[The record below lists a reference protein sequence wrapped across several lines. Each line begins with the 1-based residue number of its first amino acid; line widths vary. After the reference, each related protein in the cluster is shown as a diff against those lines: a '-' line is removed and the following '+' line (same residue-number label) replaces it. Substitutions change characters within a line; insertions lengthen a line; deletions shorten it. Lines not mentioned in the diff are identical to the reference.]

1 MSKILELRTKRNTLW
16 EQTKDFLEKNRG
28 ENGLVK
34 AEAVEQYNK
43 MAQEVKDLG
52 AEIERL
58 EQQAQIEAQLSAPT
72 SNPVHADPKNGAK
85 KDVKPT
91 ATAEYAENFWNMIRN
106 RGHYGEVRNALSV
119 GEDTEGGFTV
129 PDEFEKKLV
138 EALEENNIFRGMA
151 TVIRT
156 SSGTRKIPIAEDTG
170 DWSSDVCSSDL
181 WNMIRNRGHYG
192 EVRNALSVGEDT
204 EGGFT
209 VPDEFEKELVEALEE
224 NNIFRGMATVIRTSS
239 GTRKIP
245 IAEDTGEAS
254 WIDEGEEIPESDTTF
269 GQTMLSAYKLGTM
282 IKISNELLN
291 DSAFDLATYIA
302 RRFGVRMG
310 NAEERAF
317 ITGDG
322 VGKPLGLLAETG
334 GAKVGVTA
342 GKKDAVTFDEI
353 FKLYYALKAPY
364 RKKAQFL
371 CNEALVLQ
379 LMTIKD
385 NNGNYIWKP
394 GLEIGKPD
402 TLLNRPLK
410 TSAFMPEIKGGS
422 KVMAFGDYSYYWV
435 ADRQN
440 RTFRRLNELYART
453 DQVGFLT
460 TQRVDGKLI
469 LPEAVQLLQ
478 MAPQG

>member
-58 EQQAQIEAQLSAPT
+58 EQQAEFDAKLSAPT
-72 SNPVHADPKNGAK
+72 SNPVHGDPKNGSP
-85 KDVKPT
+85 KDKDTSPT
-91 ATAEYAENFWNMIRN
+91 GTEEYKNAFWDMIRN
-106 RGHYGEVRNALSV
+106 RGNYGEVRNALSV
-119 GEDTEGGFTV
+119 GVDTEGGYTV

-138 EALEENNIFRGMA
+138 EALEENNIFRSMA
-151 TVIRT
+151 
-156 SSGTRKIPIAEDTG
+156 
-170 DWSSDVCSSDL
+170 
-181 WNMIRNRGHYG
+181 N
-192 EVRNALSVGEDT
+192 
-204 EGGFT
+204 
-209 VPDEFEKELVEALEE
+209 
-224 NNIFRGMATVIRTSS
+224 VIRTSS

-282 IKISNELLN
+282 IKVSNELLN

-310 NAEERAF
+310 NAEEKAF

-322 VGKPLGLLAETG
+322 VGKPLGILDDA

-342 GKKDAVTFDEI
+342 GTQTKLTFDEI
-353 FKLYYALKAPY
+353 FQLYYALKAPY
-364 RKKAQFL
+364 RKKAEFL
-371 CNEALVLQ
+371 CNEAVVLQ
-379 LMTIKD
+379 LMTLKD

-410 TSAFMPEIKGGS
+410 TSAFMPGVAAGN
-422 KVMAFGDYSYYWV
+422 KVLAFGDYSYYWI
-435 ADRQN
+435 ADRQS

-469 LPEAVQLLQ
+469 LPEAVQVLQ
-478 MAPQG
+478 MKGSASSGS

>member
-1 MSKILELRTKRNTLW
+1 MKPEYDAGKNLKEQMESAVALYDSEMSLQAIADALALNPIKVRKLLITAGVYES
-16 EQTKDFLEKNRG
+16 EVAEK
-28 ENGLVK
+28 V
-34 AEAVEQYNK
+34 
-43 MAQEVKDLG
+43 
-52 AEIERL
+52 
-58 EQQAQIEAQLSAPT
+58 QATFQGYRETQDYKT
-72 SNPVHADPKNGAK
+72 S
-85 KDVKPT
+85 
-91 ATAEYAENFWNMIRN
+91 
-106 RGHYGEVRNALSV
+106 
-119 GEDTEGGFTV
+119 
-129 PDEFEKKLV
+129 
-138 EALEENNIFRGMA
+138 
-151 TVIRT
+151 
-156 SSGTRKIPIAEDTG
+156 
-170 DWSSDVCSSDL
+170 
-181 WNMIRNRGHYG
+181 
-192 EVRNALSVGEDT
+192 
-204 EGGFT
+204 
-209 VPDEFEKELVEALEE
+209 
-224 NNIFRGMATVIRTSS
+224 
-239 GTRKIP
+239 
-245 IAEDTGEAS
+245 
-254 WIDEGEEIPESDTTF
+254 
-269 GQTMLSAYKLGTM
+269 
-282 IKISNELLN
+282 
-291 DSAFDLATYIA
+291 
-302 RRFGVRMG
+302 MG

-342 GKKDAVTFDEI
+342 AQKDAVSFDEI

>member
-72 SNPVHADPKNGAK
+72 SSPVHADPKNGAK

-138 EALEENNIFRGMA
+138 EALEENNIFRG
-151 TVIRT
+151 
-156 SSGTRKIPIAEDTG
+156 
-170 DWSSDVCSSDL
+170 L
-181 WNMIRNRGHYG
+181 
-192 EVRNALSVGEDT
+192 
-204 EGGFT
+204 
-209 VPDEFEKELVEALEE
+209 
-224 NNIFRGMATVIRTSS
+224 ATVIRTSS

-342 GKKDAVTFDEI
+342 AQKDAVTFDEI
-353 FKLYYALKAPY
+353 KNLVGDELVASAIKSAMAELGPNEVTNRTKIEPLAQQKLAESLVQKYGDDVVFVNKVVINDMNFEDAY
-364 RKKAQFL
+364 
-371 CNEALVLQ
+371 NEAIQQKSIAQQNADKQKIENEAAIAKAEADKQVAITNAEAEAQKTSIAAEAQAEANRKLAESLC
-379 LMTIKD
+379 
-385 NNGNYIWKP
+385 
-394 GLEIGKPD
+394 D
-402 TLLNRPLK
+402 TLIEYQK
-410 TSAFMPEIKGGS
+410 IQK
-422 KVMAFGDYSYYWV
+422 W
-435 ADRQN
+435 
-440 RTFRRLNELYART
+440 
-453 DQVGFLT
+453 
-460 TQRVDGKLI
+460 DGKLPTVSGGNALVSI
-469 LPEAVQLLQ
+469 DPAE
-478 MAPQG
+478 

>member
-72 SNPVHADPKNGAK
+72 SSPVHADPKNGAK

-170 DWSSDVCSSDL
+170 
-181 WNMIRNRGHYG
+181 
-192 EVRNALSVGEDT
+192 
-204 EGGFT
+204 
-209 VPDEFEKELVEALEE
+209 
-224 NNIFRGMATVIRTSS
+224 
-239 GTRKIP
+239 
-245 IAEDTGEAS
+245 EAS
-254 WIDEGEEIPESDTTF
+254 
-269 GQTMLSAYKLGTM
+269 
-282 IKISNELLN
+282 
-291 DSAFDLATYIA
+291 
-302 RRFGVRMG
+302 
-310 NAEERAF
+310 
-317 ITGDG
+317 
-322 VGKPLGLLAETG
+322 
-334 GAKVGVTA
+334 
-342 GKKDAVTFDEI
+342 
-353 FKLYYALKAPY
+353 
-364 RKKAQFL
+364 
-371 CNEALVLQ
+371 
-379 LMTIKD
+379 
-385 NNGNYIWKP
+385 
-394 GLEIGKPD
+394 
-402 TLLNRPLK
+402 
-410 TSAFMPEIKGGS
+410 
-422 KVMAFGDYSYYWV
+422 
-435 ADRQN
+435 
-440 RTFRRLNELYART
+440 
-453 DQVGFLT
+453 
-460 TQRVDGKLI
+460 
-469 LPEAVQLLQ
+469 
-478 MAPQG
+478 

>member
-1 MSKILELRTKRNTLW
+1 MCKQLGISHAACYKWLHRTIPEQESENTKLAELIKEYDERFGHILGYRRMTSWINHFNHTSYSRNRVHRIMR
-16 EQTKDFLEKNRG
+16 K
-28 ENGLVK
+28 
-34 AEAVEQYNK
+34 
-43 MAQEVKDLG
+43 LG
-52 AEIERL
+52 IHSIIR
-58 EQQAQIEAQLSAPT
+58 
-72 SNPVHADPKNGAK
+72 K
-85 KDVKPT
+85 KKKKYPSSRPET
-91 ATAEYAENFWNMIRN
+91 TAENKLKREF
-106 RGHYGEVRNALSV
+106 NATKPNEKWATDVTEFKVPETGRKLYLSV
-119 GEDTEGGFTV
+119 ILDLYDRFPVAYVISGRNDN
-129 PDEFEKKLV
+129 KLV
-138 EALEENNIFRGMA
+138 FDTYDKALKDNPDARPIFHSDRGFQY
-151 TVIRT
+151 T
-156 SSGTRKIPIAEDTG
+156 SR
-170 DWSSDVCSSDL
+170 
-181 WNMIRNRGHYG
+181 
-192 EVRNALSVGEDT
+192 
-204 EGGFT
+204 
-209 VPDEFEKELVEALEE
+209 
-224 NNIFRGMATVIRTSS
+224 IFQKRLREQG
-239 GTRKIP
+239 
-245 IAEDTGEAS
+245 
-254 WIDEGEEIPESDTTF
+254 
-269 GQTMLSAYKLGTM
+269 MLSAYKLGTM

-422 KVMAFGDYSYYWV
+422 KVMAFGDYSFCRWHRRAKKARKGGVGYGTDP
-435 ADRQN
+435 ALRSEDLSPRRQ
-440 RTFRRLNELYART
+440 
-453 DQVGFLT
+453 Q
-460 TQRVDGKLI
+460 
-469 LPEAVQLLQ
+469 
-478 MAPQG
+478 

>member
-1 MSKILELRTKRNTLW
+1 MKKFWNWIKNSDDTRILRLEGPIDEESFWGDEITPQMFRDEL
-16 EQTKDFLEKNRG
+16 ESG
-28 ENGLVK
+28 EGDVTVWINSPGGNVF
-34 AEAVEQYNK
+34 AA
-43 MAQEVKDLG
+43 
-52 AEIERL
+52 AEIYTML
-58 EQQAQIEAQLSAPT
+58 
-72 SNPVHADPKNGAK
+72 K
-85 KDVKPT
+85 
-91 ATAEYAENFWNMIRN
+91 
-106 RGHYGEVRNALSV
+106 
-119 GEDTEGGFTV
+119 
-129 PDEFEKKLV
+129 
-138 EALEENNIFRGMA
+138 
-151 TVIRT
+151 
-156 SSGTRKIPIAEDTG
+156 
-170 DWSSDVCSSDL
+170 
-181 WNMIRNRGHYG
+181 
-192 EVRNALSVGEDT
+192 
-204 EGGFT
+204 
-209 VPDEFEKELVEALEE
+209 E

-342 GKKDAVTFDEI
+342 AQKDAVTFDEI

-379 LMTIKD
+379 LMTVKD

>member
-1 MSKILELRTKRNTLW
+1 MKNKKYYIAYGSNLSVEQMADRCPDAKIAGQAVLAGWELLFRGCATIAPNPKKNTPVLVWEISERDEGNLDLYEGYPNYYRKEDLNIELLRERAEPEMVTAMVYIMENDFGRRSPSRYYYKVLHDGYKAFHFPMHILE
-16 EQTKDFLEKNRG
+16 
-28 ENGLVK
+28 
-34 AEAVEQYNK
+34 
-43 MAQEVKDLG
+43 G
-52 AEIERL
+52 AL
-58 EQQAQIEAQLSAPT
+58 
-72 SNPVHADPKNGAK
+72 
-85 KDVKPT
+85 
-91 ATAEYAENFWNMIRN
+91 
-106 RGHYGEVRNALSV
+106 
-119 GEDTEGGFTV
+119 
-129 PDEFEKKLV
+129 
-138 EALEENNIFRGMA
+138 
-151 TVIRT
+151 
-156 SSGTRKIPIAEDTG
+156 
-170 DWSSDVCSSDL
+170 
-181 WNMIRNRGHYG
+181 
-192 EVRNALSVGEDT
+192 
-204 EGGFT
+204 
-209 VPDEFEKELVEALEE
+209 KEC
-224 NNIFRGMATVIRTSS
+224 
-239 GTRKIP
+239 
-245 IAEDTGEAS
+245 
-254 WIDEGEEIPESDTTF
+254 
-269 GQTMLSAYKLGTM
+269 
-282 IKISNELLN
+282 
-291 DSAFDLATYIA
+291 
-302 RRFGVRMG
+302 MG

-317 ITGDG
+317 IAGDG

-342 GKKDAVTFDEI
+342 AQKDAVTFDEI

>member
-1 MSKILELRTKRNTLW
+1 MNKILELRSKRNTLW
-16 EQTKDFLEKNRG
+16 EQTKSFLEEHRG
-28 ENGLVK
+28 ENGLV
-34 AEAVEQYNK
+34 ASDAVEQYDR

-58 EQQAQIEAQLSAPT
+58 EQQAQVDAQLAAPT
-72 SNPVHADPKNGAK
+72 SRPVSG
-85 KDVKPT
+85 KPMIMT
-91 ATAEYAENFWNMIRN
+91 EERAATKTGTKEYTEAFWNMIRN
-106 RGHYGEVRNALSV
+106 RGNYGEVHNALSV
-119 GEDTEGGFTV
+119 GEDSEGGFTV
-129 PDEFEKKLV
+129 PDEFERKLV
-138 EALEENNIFRGMA
+138 EALEGNNIFRGMA

-156 SSGTRKIPIAEDTG
+156 SSGTRKIPIAED
-170 DWSSDVCSSDL
+170 
-181 WNMIRNRGHYG
+181 
-192 EVRNALSVGEDT
+192 A
-204 EGGFT
+204 
-209 VPDEFEKELVEALEE
+209 
-224 NNIFRGMATVIRTSS
+224 
-239 GTRKIP
+239 
-245 IAEDTGEAS
+245 GEAS

-291 DSAFDLATYIA
+291 DSAFDLASYIA

-322 VGKPLGLLAETG
+322 VGKPLGLLDDA

-342 GKKDAVTFDEI
+342 AKTTTISFDEV
-353 FKLYYALKAPY
+353 FQLYYALKAPY
-364 RKKAQFL
+364 RKKAEFL

-394 GLEIGKPD
+394 GLDIGKPD

-410 TSAFMPEIKGGS
+410 TSAFMPEVAAGN
-422 KVMAFGDYSYYWV
+422 KVMAFGDYSYYWI

-469 LPEAVQLLQ
+469 LPEAVQVLQ
-478 MAPQG
+478 MKAGA

>member
-1 MSKILELRTKRNTLW
+1 MNKILELRNKRNTLW
-16 EQTKDFLEKNRG
+16 EQTKAFLEEHRG
-28 ENGLVK
+28 ENGLV
-34 AEAVEQYNK
+34 ASDAVEQYDR

-52 AEIERL
+52 TEIERL
-58 EQQAQIEAQLSAPT
+58 EQQAQVDAQLAAPT
-72 SNPVHADPKNGAK
+72 SSPVSG
-85 KDVKPT
+85 KPMIT
-91 ATAEYAENFWNMIRN
+91 TKEKPVTCTGTKEYTEAFWNMIRN
-106 RGHYGEVRNALSV
+106 RGNYGEVHNALSV
-119 GEDTEGGFTV
+119 GEDSEGGFTV
-129 PDEFEKKLV
+129 PDEFERKLV
-138 EALEENNIFRGMA
+138 EALEGNNIFRGMA

-156 SSGTRKIPIAEDTG
+156 SS
-170 DWSSDVCSSDL
+170 S
-181 WNMIRNRGHYG
+181 
-192 EVRNALSVGEDT
+192 
-204 EGGFT
+204 
-209 VPDEFEKELVEALEE
+209 
-224 NNIFRGMATVIRTSS
+224 
-239 GTRKIP
+239 TRKIP

-291 DSAFDLATYIA
+291 DSAFDLASYIA

-322 VGKPLGLLAETG
+322 VGKPLGLLDDAS
-334 GAKVGVTA
+334 AKVGVTA
-342 GKKDAVTFDEI
+342 AKTTAISFDEV
-353 FKLYYALKAPY
+353 FQLYYALKAPY
-364 RKKAQFL
+364 RKKAEFL

-394 GLEIGKPD
+394 GLDIGKPD

-410 TSAFMPEIKGGS
+410 TSAFMPEVTAGN
-422 KVMAFGDYSYYWV
+422 KVMAFGDYSYYWI

-469 LPEAVQLLQ
+469 LPEAVQVLQ
-478 MAPQG
+478 MKAGA

>member
-72 SNPVHADPKNGAK
+72 SSLVHADPKNGAK

-91 ATAEYAENFWNMIRN
+91 ATAENFWNMIRN

-170 DWSSDVCSSDL
+170 
-181 WNMIRNRGHYG
+181 
-192 EVRNALSVGEDT
+192 
-204 EGGFT
+204 
-209 VPDEFEKELVEALEE
+209 
-224 NNIFRGMATVIRTSS
+224 
-239 GTRKIP
+239 
-245 IAEDTGEAS
+245 EAS

-269 GQTMLSAYKLGTM
+269 GPTMLSAYKLGTM

-342 GKKDAVTFDEI
+342 AQKDAVTFDEI

-422 KVMAFGDYSYYWV
+422 KVMAFGDYSYEQYIGNASSEQRYLNHYKRKEV
-435 ADRQN
+435 ITYAQNKRQQKPSQN
-440 RTFRRLNELYART
+440 YPYRLRIP
-453 DQVGFLT
+453 DC
-460 TQRVDGKLI
+460 R
-469 LPEAVQLLQ
+469 EAGIYHF
-478 MAPQG
+478 PDSC

>member
-1 MSKILELRTKRNTLW
+1 MSKILELRSKRNTLW
-16 EQTKDFLEKNRG
+16 EQTKAFLEQHRG
-28 ENGLVK
+28 ENGLV
-34 AEAVEQYNK
+34 AADAVEQYNR

-52 AEIERL
+52 VEIERL
-58 EQQAQIEAQLSAPT
+58 EQQAEIDARLSAPT
-72 SNPVHADPKNGAK
+72 SSPVHGNPKNGNP
-85 KDVKPT
+85 KDKDTSPT
-91 ATAEYAENFWNMIRN
+91 GTEEYRNAFWDMIRS
-106 RGHYGEVRNALSV
+106 RGNYGEVRNALSV
-119 GEDTEGGFTV
+119 GVDTEGGYTV

-138 EALEENNIFRGMA
+138 ETLEENNIFRGMA

-156 SSGTRKIPIAEDTG
+156 SSGTRKIP
-170 DWSSDVCSSDL
+170 V
-181 WNMIRNRGHYG
+181 
-192 EVRNALSVGEDT
+192 
-204 EGGFT
+204 
-209 VPDEFEKELVEALEE
+209 
-224 NNIFRGMATVIRTSS
+224 
-239 GTRKIP
+239 
-245 IAEDTGEAS
+245 AEDTGEAS

-282 IKISNELLN
+282 IKVSNELLN

-310 NAEERAF
+310 NAEEKAF
-317 ITGDG
+317 
-322 VGKPLGLLAETG
+322 LA

-342 GKKDAVTFDEI
+342 AAQAKLTFDEI
-353 FKLYYALKAPY
+353 FHLYYALKAPY
-364 RKKAQFL
+364 RKKAEFL
-371 CNEALVLQ
+371 CNEAVVLQ
-379 LMTIKD
+379 LMTLKD

-410 TSAFMPEIKGGS
+410 TSAFMPAVAAGN
-422 KVMAFGDYSYYWV
+422 KVLAFGDYSYYWI

-469 LPEAVQLLQ
+469 LPEAVQVLQ
-478 MAPQG
+478 MKAGTAGA

>member
-1 MSKILELRTKRNTLW
+1 
-16 EQTKDFLEKNRG
+16 
-28 ENGLVK
+28 
-34 AEAVEQYNK
+34 
-43 MAQEVKDLG
+43 
-52 AEIERL
+52 
-58 EQQAQIEAQLSAPT
+58 
-72 SNPVHADPKNGAK
+72 
-85 KDVKPT
+85 
-91 ATAEYAENFWNMIRN
+91 MIRN

-129 PDEFEKKLV
+129 PDEFEKK
-138 EALEENNIFRGMA
+138 
-151 TVIRT
+151 
-156 SSGTRKIPIAEDTG
+156 
-170 DWSSDVCSSDL
+170 
-181 WNMIRNRGHYG
+181 
-192 EVRNALSVGEDT
+192 
-204 EGGFT
+204 
-209 VPDEFEKELVEALEE
+209 LVEALEE

-302 RRFGVRMG
+302 
-310 NAEERAF
+310 
-317 ITGDG
+317 GDKGALLCVAHTHTETAGDIGGEG

-342 GKKDAVTFDEI
+342 AQKDAVTFDEI